1 MMLSTTIAAASPHVA
16 FSTKSVVLRT
26 PMMAFEDEK
35 LEAKPPPFDSWINT
49 IPTINKDAR
58 TMSPTNN
65 VYIIF
70 LFVYFIV

>member
-1 MMLSTTIAAASPHVA
+1 
-16 FSTKSVVLRT
+16 
-26 PMMAFEDEK
+26 MMAFEDEK